1 MEDED
6 DTNGSE
12 EHFFTRTRLISFIF
26 TWASGN
32 RSSSYVN
39 GLTHEFIILL
49 CEEILIRKAR
59 RGVSLFLAPDLKIL
73 ISPIFTQSFNLKCVT
88 NELVA
93 NN

>member
-59 RGVSLFLAPDLKIL
+59 RGVSLFLAHDLHYVCMVNEE
-73 ISPIFTQSFNLKCVT
+73 ISGSLDGSR
-88 NELVA
+88 
-93 NN
+93 